1 MLSKT
6 TMEKGIISTE
16 IIRDRRLTAAIAKC
30 DKNAKETTTVNL
42 NITGFYLN
50 NTNSQSTSYHIVQS
64 LWAYTH
70 HVTEDVIKKSFEV
83 TGVYPLDP
91 AMVLM
96 RCSGALPEGTI
107 IPGSGPIELQPSAV
121 YTNKRSQSN
130 GNSTPRQRHTKRR
143 KLAEDMVRDIEED
156 LNDVVSEVSQ
166 NTQHLTPVKKM
177 QTLITRLESLISEK
191 RKEANEIMAAA
202 PPETLNFDDVLSV
215 PIETTSSTLPEGHLK
230 ASYPVGLKP
239 AEASS
244 VFSTALSVKASQD
257 TAKGNKA
264 RKKVICVGI
273 TKTATRK

>member
-1 MLSKT
+1 
-6 TMEKGIISTE
+6 
-16 IIRDRRLTAAIAKC
+16 
-30 DKNAKETTTVNL
+30 
-42 NITGFYLN
+42 
-50 NTNSQSTSYHIVQS
+50 
-64 LWAYTH
+64 
-70 HVTEDVIKKSFEV
+70 
-83 TGVYPLDP
+83 
-91 AMVLM
+91 
-96 RCSGALPEGTI
+96 
-107 IPGSGPIELQPSAV
+107 
-121 YTNKRSQSN
+121 
-130 GNSTPRQRHTKRR
+130 
-143 KLAEDMVRDIEED
+143 MVRDIEED

-215 PIETTSSTLPEGHLK
+215 PMETTSSTLPEGHLK

-239 AEASS
+239 AEESS